1 MRILL
6 VIPFSLLCVFCSS
19 VPQDVTTISY
29 PIRTEPTSITTTSF
43 GSPPVVEEQ
52 PEYPGKTI
60 DQIFPILSERFFSE
74 GEAARA
80 KALIPALGFD
90 VEVNAFAPVS
100 LMQGHR
106 RLLRFKV
113 EP

>member
-6 VIPFSLLCVFCSS
+6 VIPFSLLCVFCTS
-19 VPQDVTTISY
+19 VPQNVATISY
-29 PIRTEPTSITTTSF
+29 PIDTEPTVVTTTDFDSQ
-43 GSPPVVEEQ
+43 PAVDEQ

-60 DQIFPILSERFFSE
+60 DQIFPILFERSFSE

-80 KALIPALGFD
+80 KNFIPALGFD

-100 LMQGHR
+100 LMKGNR
-106 RLLRFKV
+106 RL
-113 EP
+113 